1 MPSTASTSIWYESVV
16 MSANTGTRP
25 DWTMGATSVENVSGE
40 VMISSP
46 GSRPSRSM
54 AIRRAED
61 PEFTIRPNRLASLA
75 ATRSSSARVASPISS
90 FGLSRITAATAS
102 ISRSSCTA
110 PAGGS
115 CMMRLL

>member
-1 MPSTASTSIWYESVV
+1 MST
-16 MSANTGTRP
+16 NTGTSP
-25 DWTMGATSVENVSGE
+25 DWAMGAMSVENVSGE

-54 AIRRAED
+54 AMRRADE
-61 PEFTIRPNRLASLA
+61 PEFTIRPKRLDSLA
-75 ATRSSSARVASPISS
+75 ATRSSRARVASPISS
-90 FGLSRITAATAS
+90 FGLDRITAATAS

-115 CMMRLL
+115 SMVRLLSDVSAPG